1 MISLEGN
8 EPRTRRACSRRALL
22 LARVTEPRLSGVE
35 SSLMWL
41 EQAPSADRGKP
52 QKREA
57 IRTRS
62 LFGGIDS
69 TIHEGTT
76 RTAQKAAIHS
86 EEGNPPPP
94 PPPATQIHHTTIK
107 EGRRRSNSLLRSP
120 SLSLSLSST
129 MRSVRHSIGFPSLAS
144 FSHKAAASPPPF
156 GGGRG
161 NFGNGATRGVRRR
174 GEGGNLALMRCYL
187 RRGRGRDAFS
197 SPCDALVAL

>member
-94 PPPATQIHHTTIK
+94 PPPPATQIHHTTIK

-120 SLSLSLSST
+120 SLSLSLFYHA
-129 MRSVRHSIGFPSLAS
+129 VRPSLHWFS
-144 FSHKAAASPPPF
+144 FFSFFLPQSSRLPSSLRWPRQFWQRSDAWGETK
-156 GGGRG
+156 
-161 NFGNGATRGVRRR
+161 RRR
-174 GEGGNLALMRCYL
+174 RELGSYALLPAARS
-187 RRGRGRDAFS
+187 G
-197 SPCDALVAL
+197 P